1 MVKHDTLPKI
11 NIAPENRPSQK
22 ESRLPTTNFQR
33 LCQFQGGYPRWWFQT
48 SFLLKSRKNGKM
60 IQLDLQ
66 LRVVFQLGGFN
77 HHLVIQPEE
86 RTECV
91 PPVWISYGPKNWSTL
106 STFLLLLI
114 VFSLEWLGLTCFFS
128 FFFGGK
134 GLYQAVILM
143 TSFPKKVRS

>member
-1 MVKHDTLPKI
+1 MKHDTLPKI

-86 RTECV
+86 RSV
-91 PPVWISYGPKNWSTL
+91 FLQYGFLMAPK
-106 STFLLLLI
+106 I
-114 VFSLEWLGLTCFFS
+114 G
-128 FFFGGK
+128 
-134 GLYQAVILM
+134 
-143 TSFPKKVRS
+143 VRSRHFCCCSLCFLWNGLASRVSSVFFLVVKACIRQ